1 MNNLKEALERR
12 CLTWALAA
20 RLGAPY
26 QTIYKQYKG
35 DRNVGVRSAL
45 LYESVLGIPRSELRP
60 DLWPPVSPSTPTEP
74 EESHHAC
81 TKYERGFPE
90 VGNQ

>member
-12 CLTWALAA
+12 GLTCALAA

-74 EESHHAC
+74 EESHHAD
-81 TKYERGFPE
+81 
-90 VGNQ
+90 